1 MAHNIILFNPKTG
14 DPLPL
19 QERCCTYCGAM
30 VPPGG
35 FTGRCPCPQQ
45 SQGKVKLYESAAGPA
60 GTLFPPRN
68 FRKRRPR
75 KIVQS
80 LYRQV
85 GLNVVIGDPL
95 NAEGG
100 ASFERFCW
108 GGRSEDEGLP
118 DARTHIENQL
128 EKFGVHIGRGGYKV
142 LDVHKNKQLLDRG
155 HVVPFKTADA
165 SISRGVSVLWE
176 LKTEV
181 DKSEQPDA
189 LMQFE
194 PQGCLELLAARCLSD
209 QPGVLVVI
217 TDLVSGAVLLEV
229 AYNQQFAAFDVLEH
243 KLTLDEMGYMVAKFL
258 SETAVPDASFRPI
271 DEQNPRD
278 FPVITFKKTKLSH
291 DIGLALEHFNDM
303 AADTEPNSRER
314 AYLVEQLFRSMEVPR
329 MPTIVHY
336 SMYS

>member
-60 GTLFPPRN
+60 ELAD
-68 FRKRRPR
+68 
-75 KIVQS
+75 
-80 LYRQV
+80 
-85 GLNVVIGDPL
+85 VVAEMVVTKLKEKEKAEKDRAIALQTNPL

-142 LDVHKNKQLLDRG
+142 LDVHKNKQLLD
-155 HVVPFKTADA
+155 TADA